1 MSTIF
6 GEKHFIDPEMILT
19 TQRVEYEKQLNKA
32 MVGDVYKATIKYG
45 FAVNKAKLK
54 KWLELCAKLEKIE
67 YSDLIDMATKKR
79 FADVKEAADKKLD
92 EYKMAMQLM
101 AKELTNI
108 IIKERGECACRICSA
123 NDQNDYGSCGA
134 CCRAWDG
141 KLEEELIPEFFL
153 KKAREENNK

>member
-6 GEKHFIDPEMILT
+6 GEKHFIDPEMILMS
-19 TQRVEYEKQLNKA
+19 QRVEYEKQLKKEL
-32 MVGDVYKATIKYG
+32 VGDVYKATIKYG
-45 FAVNKAKLK
+45 FEVNKEKLK

-67 YSDLIDMATKKR
+67 YSDLIDIATQKR

-92 EYKMAMQLM
+92 EYKRAIQLM
-101 AKELTNI
+101 AKELANTLE
-108 IIKERGECACRICSA
+108 ERGECACRICSA

-141 KLEEELIPEFFL
+141 KLEEDLIPEYFL